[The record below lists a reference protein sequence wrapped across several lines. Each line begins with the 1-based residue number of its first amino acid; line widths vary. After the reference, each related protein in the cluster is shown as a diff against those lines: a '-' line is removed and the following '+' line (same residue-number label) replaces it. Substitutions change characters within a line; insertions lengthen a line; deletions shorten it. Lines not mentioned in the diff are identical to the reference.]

1 MAEARVFVVD
11 GARTPF
17 LKARGS
23 LGEFSAADLAVAAG
37 RPLLARMPFAPT
49 APLTK

>member
-1 MAEARVFVVD
+1 MTQQRVFVVD

-23 LGEFSAADLAVAAG
+23 LGDFSATDLAVAAA
-37 RPLLARMPFAPT
+37 RPVLARMPFAPR
-49 APLTK
+49 PSMK